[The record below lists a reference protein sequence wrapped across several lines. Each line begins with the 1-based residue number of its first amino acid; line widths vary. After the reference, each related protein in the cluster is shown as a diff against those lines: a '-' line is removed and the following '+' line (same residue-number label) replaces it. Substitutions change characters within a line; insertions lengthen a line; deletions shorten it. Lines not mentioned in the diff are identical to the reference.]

1 MAAEKKET
9 YLVGDMNIDL
19 LKCSNHLKTGEYLES
34 LFSHGFLPLI
44 TKPTRLTDH
53 STTLIDHIYANKKDI
68 VSTSGITL
76 NYISNNFGVFAIIKR
91 KILNNLK
98 TDTIIFT

>member
-1 MAAEKKET
+1 MGELK
-9 YLVGDMNIDL
+9 IDL
-19 LKCSNHLKTGEYLES
+19 LKWSNHLKTGE
-34 LFSHGFLPLI
+34 LPTLI
-44 TKPTRLTDH
+44 NNHTRLTDH